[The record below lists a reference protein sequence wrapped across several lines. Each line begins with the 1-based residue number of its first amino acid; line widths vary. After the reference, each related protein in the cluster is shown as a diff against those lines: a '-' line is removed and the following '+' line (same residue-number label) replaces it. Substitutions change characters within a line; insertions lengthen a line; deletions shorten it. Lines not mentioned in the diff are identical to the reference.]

1 MVVNAFVMKDFVV
14 VFVLCTVL
22 QVAFSVLYF
31 LLTGTVRFTI
41 VIGFVLYVF
50 SAVALYFGY
59 RHLAR
64 KKEKQDLLDAL
75 P

>member
-1 MVVNAFVMKDFVV
+1 MRDFVAVFVM
-14 VFVLCTVL
+14 CTVL
-22 QVAFSVLYF
+22 QVAFCVLYY
-31 LLTGTVRFTI
+31 LLTGMISATI
-41 VIGFVLYVF
+41 LIGFALYIV
-50 SAVALYFGY
+50 SAIALYFGY

>member
-1 MVVNAFVMKDFVV
+1 MKDFVV

-22 QVAFSVLYF
+22 QVAMSVFYF
-31 LLTGTVRFTI
+31 LLTRTINSTI
-41 VIGFVLYVF
+41 VIGFLLYMA
-50 SAVALYFGY
+50 SAISLYFGY